1 MLPRLL
7 NHSLFA
13 FFLLIIGYYYFIV
26 PIFGYTGFQWNFS
39 YIKLLESILIIIL
52 FEKVLPRKCDRPSDF
67 ILNIHF
73 LLPILPMLVLYTVS
87 NRSRIF
93 MYAVLFCFYI
103 IINLRNTSFF
113 NIRLRKINQNFLMNA
128 LILICLIYVL
138 ILFNYRGFKLN
149 FNFFDIYM
157 YRAMY
162 SDSLP
167 RFFNYLSPLVSK
179 VFLPAAVF
187 LCITYRHKLAI
198 LILIIS
204 STLIF
209 GYTQHKGTFFY
220 PLFVIVLYNIIKS
233 EKAIEQLK
241 ASYLF
246 LLAIC
251 MLFFYFENTIS
262 QFIASVF
269 FRRALLVPA
278 ELNFQYFEYFSIHKN
293 VFWANNFFTFGLIDY
308 PYDLPTANIMGDYI
322 NKNASNYANTGWIG
336 SGFMHFHFIGLFI
349 YSVVISIVM
358 SVLDSLSKH
367 TGIRLVIALT
377 FIPILTMFISSDLPT
392 TLITHGLIISIIIV
406 MCISP
411 LKIHKY
417 EE

>member
-1 MLPRLL
+1 
-7 NHSLFA
+7 
-13 FFLLIIGYYYFIV
+13 
-26 PIFGYTGFQWNFS
+26 
-39 YIKLLESILIIIL
+39 
-52 FEKVLPRKCDRPSDF
+52 
-67 ILNIHF
+67 
-73 LLPILPMLVLYTVS
+73 
-87 NRSRIF
+87 
-93 MYAVLFCFYI
+93 
-103 IINLRNTSFF
+103 
-113 NIRLRKINQNFLMNA
+113 
-128 LILICLIYVL
+128 
-138 ILFNYRGFKLN
+138 
-149 FNFFDIYM
+149 
-157 YRAMY
+157 MY

-358 SVLDSLSKH
+358 SVLDSLSKY